1 MDHLIVMNPFAR
13 HMRKDRT
20 LRTRLRSLVRRPAS
34 VIEPQSVDELIKTM
48 KALGDV
54 RGLADV
60 TVYIVGGDGT
70 FNQVL
75 NWVMTL
81 PAENRPRLMPVGGG
95 QFNFMTKFVGLKST
109 DPSVNLAKIF
119 SGDIETVSEPWKSI
133 RIHHSTSNETRF
145 AAVVAN
151 GILCDA
157 VEWYEEVGKGD
168 MADVVK
174 LIGAMVA
181 DFAKNMIHG
190 RHGRIKPTRGDI
202 TINHNNLGVEEY
214 AAFMFGTVPEFLPGC
229 RPFLSPPNHASFSAM
244 VYSGN
249 LASLAASVPLVWNG
263 WASPLTDLH
272 MFNADAEHVVV
283 KTKDPRLLVDGD
295 LHTWPV
301 SEQHPT
307 HILTITHS
315 EPIQLLHAVS

>member
-1 MDHLIVMNPFAR
+1 MNPFAK
-13 HMRKDRT
+13 HLRKDRT
-20 LRTRLRSLVRRPAS
+20 LRTRLRTLVRRPAS
-34 VIEPQSVDELIKTM
+34 VIEPQSVDELIETL
-48 KALGDV
+48 KALANV
-54 RGLADV
+54 RNLTNV
-60 TVYIVGGDGT
+60 TIYIVGGDGT

-95 QFNFMTKFVGLKST
+95 QFNFMTKYVGLKST
-109 DPSVNLAKIF
+109 DPSVNLARIF
-119 SGDIETVSEPWKSI
+119 SGRIETISKPWKSI
-133 RIHHSTSNETRF
+133 CIHHSVSDETRY

-168 MADVVK
+168 MADVIK
-174 LIGAMVA
+174 LSGAMIA
-181 DFAKNMIHG
+181 DFGKNMIYG
-190 RHGRIKPTRGDI
+190 RHGRIKPTVGNV
-202 TINHNNLGVEEY
+202 TIDHRNLGFEEY

-229 RPFLSPPNHASFSAM
+229 RPFLSPPTHSSFSAM

-272 MFNADAEHVVV
+272 MFNSDAQHVIV

-295 LHTWPV
+295 LLTWPI
-301 SEQHPT
+301 SEHNPAHT
-307 HILTITHS
+307 LTITHS